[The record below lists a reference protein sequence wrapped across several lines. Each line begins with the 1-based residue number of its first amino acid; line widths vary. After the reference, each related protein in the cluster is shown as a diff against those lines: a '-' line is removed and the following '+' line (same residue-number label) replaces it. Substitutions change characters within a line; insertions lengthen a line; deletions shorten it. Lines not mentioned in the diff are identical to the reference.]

1 MYRDSFSPGY
11 PNFLSRFGRGLG
23 LRFVRRLDE
32 WRPGREGRQEVI
44 KVKVFE
50 GQNVM
55 FRGVV
60 VDRHLQHLERRE
72 GSQEG
77 DAGGGG
83 GGGSRLVKKT
93 KSGTVMVATITPD
106 KLVRFWTSGGDTI
119 GCLDQVETEFKE
131 LQIVDEDPRAD
142 NWSDLP
148 RDH

>member
-1 MYRDSFSPGY
+1 MPA
-11 PNFLSRFGRGLG
+11 FLCDPPRTLLFLATLLPFLAILLFRFADAVRSNILVRFGRGLG
-23 LRFVRRLDE
+23 LRFVRRLNE

-60 VDRHLQHLERRE
+60 VERHRQFRTRRE
-72 GSQEG
+72 DGQGG

-83 GGGSRLVKKT
+83 RLAKKM

-106 KLVRFWTSGGDTI
+106 KLVRFWTSGGDAI
-119 GCLDQVETEFKE
+119 GCLDQVKS
-131 LQIVDEDPRAD
+131 
-142 NWSDLP
+142 N
-148 RDH
+148 